1 MGVTRIHAG
10 VTSAKASASLI
21 CSEATLMLLMLY
33 YAYAH
38 IAPQLYVLAGICV
51 PVLAAAWTEHSAGA
65 ARAAAAPKTRARK
78 AA

>member
-1 MGVTRIHAG
+1 VTRIHAG

-21 CSEATLMLLMLY
+21 CSESTLMLLMLY

-38 IAPQLYVLAGICV
+38 NAPQLYVLAGICV
-51 PVLAAAWTEHSAGA
+51 PVIAAAWMENRPNA
-65 ARAAAAPKTRARK
+65 ASAAAAPKTRARK